1 MKRYFEIKSMS
12 KFNKKL
18 TKRTAPEFLEL
29 FLEGKDEKIL
39 SLKEEFYTETKSEVF
54 NCTEE
59 DLNNL
64 HKWAS
69 RKVAFTEKW
78 REEMDDTNI
87 PIWVYKV
94 DKLEHMNTSN
104 FYTKDFMKLQDK
116 IILLFGDCLIS
127 HIPGAQWDYSKR
139 PGYMSYNLP
148 IVRTPKNEEIFFLD
162 TVGSKIKH
170 FYENDSIKLKLGEYY
185 KKLLTQYN
193 S

>member
-1 MKRYFEIKSMS
+1 MS

-148 IVRTPKNEEIFFLD
+148 IVRTPKNEEIFFLNN
-162 TVGSKIKH
+162 VSNILNRYNPSGHMPK
-170 FYENDSIKLKLGEYY
+170 NLGGIFKYFLEMY
-185 KKLLTQYN
+185 K
-193 S
+193 